1 MTAASTAT
9 RIAALRR
16 ALLLGAAICCVAHAA
31 AAPRLELTVSAPWKG
46 WSRPGRTTEVDVRI
60 NADSATHASVEL
72 AAEKLSVRAELD
84 LQPGRAVRL
93 QILVPAAERIEVR
106 AAAPGAAAV
115 QREIDIALSESPLLG
130 LALAGSEVVDLA
142 GFHAVALGADDLP
155 RHAPAYASID
165 ALVVDAA
172 TLRQLDQRQL
182 AALLAHAAGC
192 GRIVVVGADAPLR
205 RLLDGMGGCGGRA
218 LMAAGSLAET
228 RALLERSLADSL
240 PAPIDA
246 AAIGAPA
253 RPSPLLWR
261 QVAVAVAACLAAIAL
276 AIVFASSLSALLATS
291 ALATV
296 AVVGWLHAIDPPSQL
311 VVWSEGDAGARVA
324 RYQAWHRIQGVART
338 RIRVAIPPQ
347 LADSA
352 QPCDAGVAMRLDED
366 PVVQRATFAEFETRL
381 FRQVRLCYA
390 GSFPINRAPEVA
402 NRADGGL
409 DVRNAGTSA
418 WPSGRLLARGAVD
431 ALPAL
436 AAGAQ
441 TSIDSGA
448 RLPADEDVT
457 RAAAA
462 RMAPDTATALW
473 PLDLGGVAGAP
484 AASQGWLAVSAALR

>member
-1 MTAASTAT
+1 MTAAPTAT
-9 RIAALRR
+9 CFAMLRR
-16 ALLLGAAICCVAHAA
+16 TLLLGAAVCGIAHAA
-31 AAPRLELTVSAPWKG
+31 AAPRLELTLSAPWKG
-46 WSRPGRTTEVDVRI
+46 WSRPGRTTEVDVRV
-60 NADSATHASVEL
+60 T
-72 AAEKLSVRAELD
+72 
-84 LQPGRAVRL
+84 
-93 QILVPAAERIEVR
+93 ERIEVR
-106 AAAPGAAAV
+106 AVTPGAAAV
-115 QREIDIALSESPLLG
+115 QREIDIAPSESPLLG
-130 LALAGSEVVDLA
+130 LALAGGEVVDLA
-142 GFHAVALGADDLP
+142 GFHAVALAADDLP

-311 VVWSEGDAGARVA
+311 VVWSDGDAGARVA
-324 RYQAWHRIQGVART
+324 RYQAWHLALKRIERRSAILAGLIQGST
-338 RIRVAIPPQ
+338 
-347 LADSA
+347 
-352 QPCDAGVAMRLDED
+352 
-366 PVVQRATFAEFETRL
+366 
-381 FRQVRLCYA
+381 
-390 GSFPINRAPEVA
+390 A
-402 NRADGGL
+402 NNL
-409 DVRNAGTSA
+409 
-418 WPSGRLLARGAVD
+418 
-431 ALPAL
+431 
-436 AAGAQ
+436 
-441 TSIDSGA
+441 
-448 RLPADEDVT
+448 VT
-457 RAAAA
+457 
-462 RMAPDTATALW
+462 L
-473 PLDLGGVAGAP
+473 
-484 AASQGWLAVSAALR
+484 